1 MKRKIFGLCFGTLVL
16 SMIIAFYCGISGKF
30 DVNAAEEYK
39 TNKDGL
45 TYGSSMYSSSPE
57 SEPDLILAETLDGK
71 EGYIYKEDLN
81 YGQVDSP
88 EKLLSL
94 DKQNQK
100 IWDNAPAGEV
110 VVAKY
115 IPVYKLDGKTIIGE
129 FPITIG
135 YKEKEDDIYPGQVT
149 NE

>member
-1 MKRKIFGLCFGTLVL
+1 MKRKIIVFCFGTFVL
-16 SMIIAFYCGISGKF
+16 CLIVVFSRGISGKYN
-30 DVNAAEEYK
+30 VNATEDYK

-57 SEPDLILAETLDGK
+57 NEPDLILAETVDGK
-71 EGYIYKEDLN
+71 EGYVYKDDL
-81 YGQVDSP
+81 YYAQVDSP
-88 EKLLSL
+88 EELLSL

-100 IWDNAPAGEV
+100 IWNDAPAGEV

-115 IPVYKLDGKTIIGE
+115 IPVYKSDGKTVIGE